1 MRERKGQITIEF
13 ILSTLFF
20 IIMLGALIFIVVDYV
35 PEIENLNKRAQVNME
50 TRRVTSMLLTS
61 PGLNSTGS
69 TDWELSPN
77 SVESIGL
84 ASSYH
89 VVEKSKLDALNTRSV
104 SKFNYSQFQEVT
116 DAENDYRMS
125 FTVLPIIDTSEN
137 YLRTEPPENP
147 NITEPGNSDF
157 LSAGNTVNY
166 GSILMGGN
174 TYNVL
179 VTSHDGSYD
188 TLYKNQHSVSGWN
201 FTDAPRFASGDSVEL
216 GGRNFTV
223 KSFQN
228 RGDESGTLVVLS
240 RDLKI
245 FGSSLVV
252 DSTIVRLNRYAA
264 LEQTGANLQPLRIE
278 VFAWRN

>member
-1 MRERKGQITIEF
+1 MKNREGQITIEF

-35 PEIENLNKRAQVNME
+35 PEIEDLNRRAQVNME
-50 TRRVTSMLLTS
+50 TIRVTSMLLTS

-69 TDWELSPN
+69 TNWEASPN
-77 SVESIGL
+77 AVESIGF

-89 VVEKSKLDALNTRSV
+89 VVEKSKLDAISTRSA
-104 SKFNYSQFQEVT
+104 SKFNYSQFQDIT
-116 DAENDYRMS
+116 GAQNQYRMS
-125 FTVLPIIDTSEN
+125 FTVLPIIDTSDD
-137 YLRTEPPENP
+137 YLRIEPPEDP
-147 NITEPGNSDF
+147 NITEPVNPEF

-166 GSILMGGN
+166 GNILMGGN
-174 TYNVL
+174 TYNLL

-188 TLYKNQHSVSGWN
+188 TFYKNQDAVDGWN
-201 FTDAPRFASGDSVEL
+201 FTDSPRFGAGDSVRM

-223 KSFQN
+223 DSFQN
-228 RGDESGTLVVLS
+228 RGDKSGTLIVLS
-240 RDLKI
+240 RDLKT

-264 LEQTGANLQPLRIE
+264 LQQPGANLQPLRIE
-278 VFAWRN
+278 VFAWRK